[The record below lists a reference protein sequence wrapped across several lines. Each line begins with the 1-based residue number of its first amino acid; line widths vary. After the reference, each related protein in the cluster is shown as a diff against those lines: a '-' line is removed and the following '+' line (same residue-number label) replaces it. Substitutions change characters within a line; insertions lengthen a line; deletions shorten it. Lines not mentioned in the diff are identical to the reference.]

1 MDKFKFVYVT
11 YISTTPEK
19 LWDAL
24 IDPGLTA
31 KYWQHVNLSDWKPG
45 SKWEHRSADSE
56 RALRLVGKVIE
67 FSSAK
72 RLVLAWA
79 FPADEH
85 NEAKHSRVVIDIEP
99 YRNIVRLTVTHDKL
113 EPDSEMIDGIM
124 KGWPVV
130 ISSLK
135 TLLETGQPLPVL
147 W

>member
-1 MDKFKFVYVT
+1 MDTSKFVYVT

-31 KYWQHVNLSDWKPG
+31 KYWQHVNLSDWTPG
-45 SKWEHRSADSE
+45 SKWEHRSADKE
-56 RALRLVGKVIE
+56 RALHLVGKVIE
-67 FSSAK
+67 FSPGK

-79 FPADEH
+79 SPADEA
-85 NEAKHSRVVIDIEP
+85 NEEKHSRVALNIESF
-99 YRNIVRLTVTHDKL
+99 RGIVCLTVIHDQL
-113 EPDSEMIDGIM
+113 EPGSDMLDGIT
-124 KGWPVV
+124 KGWPMV

-135 TLLETGQPLPVL
+135 TFLETGQPLPVL

>member
-1 MDKFKFVYVT
+1 MDDSKFVYVT

-24 IDPGLTA
+24 IDPGITA

-45 SKWEHRSADSE
+45 SKWEHRSADKE
-56 RALRLVGKVIE
+56 RALHLVGKVIE
-67 FSSAK
+67 FSPPK
-72 RLVLAWA
+72 HLILAWA
-79 FPADEH
+79 FPADEAH
-85 NEAKHSRVVIDIEP
+85 DEKHSRAAIDIEP
-99 YRNIVRLTVTHDKL
+99 YRDIVRLTITHDHL
-113 EPDSEMIDGIM
+113 EFDSDMLEGITA
-124 KGWPVV
+124 GWPKV